1 MKLSKYSKLSINFI
15 IISISLLVWVLL
27 LVNPG
32 NIMTM
37 EHCHVS
43 ASGPSAGSLKML
55 LEMNPFSSQLLGW
68 GLMVVAMM
76 LPKLIVPIQLI
87 HMQSLKRN
95 RFLNAL
101 LFVLGYVLIWMVTGV
116 FMIAIIMMLNL
127 LLPMSYL
134 PALGFMIVAI
144 IWQFS
149 PIKQQCLNRGHE
161 HWTLSAFGW
170 SAKRDAF
177 VYGIYHGLWCVGAG
191 WALMLFPMLLPTGH
205 NLAMIVVTIIMI
217 SEHMEHP
224 QLPRWNFSLRLKLIK
239 IIIAQSRIRLQQL
252 VTV

>member
-1 MKLSKYSKLSINFI
+1 
-15 IISISLLVWVLL
+15 
-27 LVNPG
+27 
-32 NIMTM
+32 
-37 EHCHVS
+37 
-43 ASGPSAGSLKML
+43 
-55 LEMNPFSSQLLGW
+55 
-68 GLMVVAMM
+68 
-76 LPKLIVPIQLI
+76 
-87 HMQSLKRN
+87 
-95 RFLNAL
+95 
-101 LFVLGYVLIWMVTGV
+101 
-116 FMIAIIMMLNL
+116 
-127 LLPMSYL
+127 
-134 PALGFMIVAI
+134 MIVAI

-149 PIKQQCLNRGHE
+149 PFKQQCLNRGHE

-170 SAKRDAF
+170 AAKRDAF

-239 IIIAQSRIRLQQL
+239 ILIAQTRIKVQQL